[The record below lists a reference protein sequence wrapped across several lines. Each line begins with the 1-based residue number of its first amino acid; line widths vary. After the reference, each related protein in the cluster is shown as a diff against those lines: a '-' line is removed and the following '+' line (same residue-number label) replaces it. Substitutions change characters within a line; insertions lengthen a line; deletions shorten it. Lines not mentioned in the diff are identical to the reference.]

1 MNANTIETLAAFF
14 DGSGQANWRE
24 AASFVEENLDEI
36 DFDDESE
43 LYELTDISLCALKCD
58 DKNIGFIKFLVSKG
72 FDINY
77 KLEGDDCLLLKYIK
91 D

>member
-36 DFDDESE
+36 DFDDESD

-58 DKNIGFIKFLVSKG
+58 DKNIGFIKFLFPRASTSITSWKETIA
-72 FDINY
+72 FF
-77 KLEGDDCLLLKYIK
+77 
-91 D
+91 